1 MSVRYGKEGGRIF
14 VSGPITG
21 KENLNREA
29 FNAEEI
35 LLLEAGHTVFTPFHI
50 TPPDETTLNFWERLG
65 SRDELE
71 WQYFM
76 RVCVGQ
82 IPLCDGMRMLP
93 DWQNSKGSVWEHR
106 IAKMLGLE
114 VTYCYVPDPNPKW

>member
-1 MSVRYGKEGGRIF
+1 MTTRIF
-14 VSGPITG
+14 ISGPITG
-21 KENLNREA
+21 KPNLNREA

-35 LLLEAGHTVFTPFHI
+35 LLLEAGHTVFNPFHI
-50 TPPDETTLNFWERLG
+50 VLPNEETIAEWGGMESERVW
-65 SRDELE
+65 R
-71 WQYFM
+71 YCM

-93 DWQNSKGSVWEHR
+93 DWQNSRGSVWEHR